1 MPYTISG
8 ETAAGPVTVTKK
20 DAAEA
25 LVLWRQYNAAGLHPI
40 TAKNHRGEG
49 VTLEQLMALAELEG
63 SHGNGPGQRSAPPA

>member
-8 ETAAGPVTVTKK
+8 KTAAGAVTVTKT

-40 TAKNHRGEG
+40 TAKDHRGER

-63 SHGNGPGQRSAPPA
+63 GDAAGLTE